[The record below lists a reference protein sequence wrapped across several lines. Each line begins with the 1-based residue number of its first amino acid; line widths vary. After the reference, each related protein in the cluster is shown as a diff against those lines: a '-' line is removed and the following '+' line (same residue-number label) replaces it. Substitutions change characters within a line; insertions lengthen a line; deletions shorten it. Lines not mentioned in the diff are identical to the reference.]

1 MRVRVR
7 VRGLS
12 AMPRGTKGPKKS
24 ILITLKIQKKNNPKK
39 PPKKTVGRTEAHE
52 EVHLYI

>member
-7 VRGLS
+7 VRRLS

-24 ILITLKIQKKNNPKK
+24 ILITVKIQKKTKQK
-39 PPKKTVGRTEAHE
+39 KKTVGRTEAHE
-52 EVHLYI
+52 EVYL